1 MLFDVGRTTIAGRPG
16 LTVRGE
22 LDLSTAPLLAATVEQ
37 ALAAAPTALVIDLTP
52 TAFID
57 SSGARQLVRSAR
69 AAQTADVEVHVVCP
83 RTNRGARLVIDLLD
97 LGAIVPI
104 VESASAIPPGF
115 AQRDARP

>member
-22 LDLSTAPLLAATVEQ
+22 LDLSTAPLLATAVEME
-37 ALAAAPTALVIDLTP
+37 LAAAPSALVIDLTP

-69 AAQTADVEVHVVCP
+69 AAQTADVEVHIVCP

-104 VESASAIPPGF
+104 VESGATIPPGF